1 MVNVAV
7 IGVGRMGSKHA
18 KNLSKWVKNAHLVS
32 ICDLNPQLLN
42 KFSKELHIKG
52 YQDYKEM
59 IEKENLDAVVIAT
72 PHYSHVKIAKD
83 CINKGLNVLCEKP
96 ISVTT
101 KEAKE
106 IIDLYNENQNLI
118 CAMMYN
124 QRTNQ
129 MYKKAKELIESG
141 SIGKIQRV
149 NFIIT
154 DWYRAQFY
162 YNMGGWRASWSGE
175 GGGTL
180 INQCVHQIDLIQ
192 WLCGMPKKIYAH
204 SKTVGRRITTE
215 NDVTAIMKFDDFDCV
230 FTASTHEIPGTNRL
244 EIAGDK
250 GKIVIN
256 SLTMNYTLNKM
267 SESEVNKRA
276 KRDYGNKSDKKGKKH
291 YTWYGLKNV
300 IKDGFRGQQCNIL
313 DNFIEAVETKNKD
326 MLVAKLDDGLNALT
340 IINALNLASWEETEI
355 DIPFDEDK
363 YNELLRIRV
372 DAEKVTMEDEE

>member
-106 IIDLYNENQNLI
+106 LIDLYNENQNLI

>member
-18 KNLSKWVKNAHLVS
+18 KNLSKWVKNAKLVS
-32 ICDLNPQLLN
+32 ICDLNQQLLN
-42 KFSKELHIKG
+42 KFSKELHVKA

-106 IIDLYNENQNLI
+106 LIDLYNEKENLI

-192 WLCGMPKKIYAH
+192 WLCGMPKKIYTH

-256 SLTMNYTLNKM
+256 SLTMSYTLNKM
-267 SESEVNKRA
+267 SEEDVNKRA
-276 KRDYGNKSDKKGKKH
+276 KRDYGNKADKKGKKY
-291 YTWYGLKNV
+291 YTWYGLKNA
-300 IKDGFRGQQCNIL
+300 IKDGIRGQQCNIL
-313 DNFIEAVETKNKD
+313 DNFIEAVDTKNKD
-326 MLVAKLDDGLNALT
+326 ILVAKLDEGLNALT
-340 IINALNLASWEETEI
+340 IINALNLSSWEEKEI
-355 DIPFDEDK
+355 DVSFDEDR
-363 YNELLRIRV
+363 YNELLKVRV
-372 DAEKVTMEDEE
+372 DAEKVTMDDEE